1 MVSPEEWEC
10 AAIIRFRL
18 KANWISTFSQLLQ
31 QGIMVRVQAGC
42 SIKKLLGEQ
51 LGLNPEYVDRE
62 IRTIFL
68 DGKAV
73 DDLEKSIL
81 SNGSILAL
89 SGAMPGLAG
98 ASLRRAG
105 PLASFRSQITHR
117 DHDGALL
124 AGEGMIVLK
133 LFNSLIE
140 DLGPALLEKGVYMS
154 KEKFKNFMKSLP
166 EKFWTGVQE
175 TERNGQKVR
184 FDQILMEKAMD
195 PCKYVVLQIDCTA

>member
-31 QGIMVRVQAGC
+31 QGIMVRIQAGW

-51 LGLNPEYVDRE
+51 LGLTPEYVDRE
-62 IRTIFL
+62 IKTIFL
-68 DGKAV
+68 DGQAV

-81 SNGSILAL
+81 ANGSILAL

-105 PLASFRSQITHR
+105 
-117 DHDGALL
+117 G
-124 AGEGMIVLK
+124 
-133 LFNSLIE
+133 
-140 DLGPALLEKGVYMS
+140 KG
-154 KEKFKNFMKSLP
+154 
-166 EKFWTGVQE
+166 GH
-175 TERNGQKVR
+175 
-184 FDQILMEKAMD
+184 
-195 PCKYVVLQIDCTA
+195 